1 MEELKPVKSGK
12 VKVDD
17 VNLYYELY
25 GAGDPLVLIAGTGI
39 SLAPWRISQVPEFA
53 KHYQVLI
60 YDHRGL
66 GRSDKPDVHYSTRMF
81 AKDCAG
87 LMDAVGIKQA
97 HIMGHSMGGRV
108 AQWVALD
115 YPEKV
120 RSLVLSGSGSGKYSE
135 ELEDYPRG
143 VPLDA
148 ALEMIE
154 KGYEKYQHDHWGP
167 GFMFSETF
175 MKEHPE
181 VVKTYQDLIVDEVPP
196 LKCYLRHVVARQCHE
211 TTDIVRKIKAPT
223 LVIVGSKD
231 THEGGTGSHVDSAR
245 ALVEEIP
252 NAEFFMVE
260 GGRHGYLREMP
271 EKGHPPI
278 LEFLRRH

>member
-1 MEELKPVKSGK
+1 MDEIKPVKSGK
-12 VKVDD
+12 VNVDG

-25 GAGDPLVLIAGTGI
+25 GQGDPLVLIAGTGI
-39 SLAPWRISQVPEFA
+39 SLAPWRIAQVPEFF

-66 GRSDKPDVHYSTRMF
+66 GRSDKPDVPYSTRLF

-87 LMDAVGIKQA
+87 LMDALGIKRA
-97 HIMGHSMGGRV
+97 HVMGHSMGGRV
-108 AQWVALD
+108 AQWLALD
-115 YPEKV
+115 YPEKI
-120 RSLVLSGSGSGKYSE
+120 RSLVLSGTGSGKYSE
-135 ELEDYPRG
+135 LLEDYPRG
-143 VPLDA
+143 VPMDA

-167 GFMFSETF
+167 GFMFSEQF

-181 VVKTYQDLIVDEVPP
+181 VVKKYQELIVDEVPP

-211 TTDIVRKIKAPT
+211 TTDIVDRIQAPT

-231 THEGGTGSHVDSAR
+231 THEGGTGSHVDSAK
-245 ALVEEIP
+245 ALADRIAG
-252 NAEFFMVE
+252 AEFVLVE

-278 LEFLRRH
+278 LDFLRRH